1 MDIPELETKRKSS
14 LKPQTGYICR
24 TQQESSILLDT
35 NTIKSEKINTWSIFI
50 NQNVFNDKTTS

>member
-35 NTIKSEKINTWSIFI
+35 NTIKSEKINT
-50 NQNVFNDKTTS
+50 